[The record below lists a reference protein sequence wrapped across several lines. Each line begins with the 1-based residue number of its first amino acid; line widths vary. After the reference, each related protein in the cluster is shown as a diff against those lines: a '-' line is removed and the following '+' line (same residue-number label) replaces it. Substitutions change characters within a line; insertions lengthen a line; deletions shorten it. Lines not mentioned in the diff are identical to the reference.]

1 MTGMT
6 DAFAV
11 WPNPSFGHGALEG
24 LKIRPI
30 LGPDAGRLTAMTGV
44 TSKQN

>member
-1 MTGMT
+1 MTDMT

-24 LKIRPI
+24 LKIQPV
-30 LGPDAGRLTAMTGV
+30 LSPEPGA
-44 TSKQN
+44 